1 MSNPGIFSSITAST
15 INGNVVAT
23 AADLASSSPVNSK
36 VISPLALKTYLGS
49 LPAGVGIAGASGS
62 FSALSA
68 STISGAVVPTTIS
81 SFSAN
86 NVLITPATLSAALF
100 NPPVVLG
107 GGNASSSAKLGSLT
121 VTGAF
126 SLTGDA
132 VQASEG
138 GTGNSS
144 YTAGDI
150 LVTSASNAL
159 GKLTKGSAGQVLT
172 VATGGIGG
180 LAWVLQR

>member
-1 MSNPGIFSSITAST
+1 M
-15 INGNVVAT
+15 
-23 AADLASSSPVNSK
+23 
-36 VISPLALKTYLGS
+36 
-49 LPAGVGIAGASGS
+49 
-62 FSALSA
+62 
-68 STISGAVVPTTIS
+68 
-81 SFSAN
+81 
-86 NVLITPATLSAALF
+86 
-100 NPPVVLG
+100 VLG

-150 LVTSASNAL
+150 LVASASNAL

-180 LAWVLQR
+180 LA